1 MKRFAFFITF
11 LLLSPAVSAFSL
23 VQTGDF
29 SLSLK
34 GYFKNLYVNSKRQLV
49 NDPMN
54 ENLSRV
60 RTEWDAKYKFVSA
73 KVIWDNE
80 LIAGDY
86 VNSEEF
92 AARQTQRAQPY
103 LDLDYELVRKNNFF
117 YGQQFYR
124 AYVRLDL
131 GPVVFVGGRQ
141 KVDWGVM
148 RLVSPGDL
156 FTRVAVFDVE
166 REERV
171 GATAANL
178 TVTPVDGLKINAV
191 YEVSPDFDRS
201 RLGGRITK
209 TIKRF
214 DVSVLGG
221 KFLQD
226 ENFGFDFTGDLGK
239 AGIRGEFVYDRA
251 ELVDDFLQF
260 ALGIDYGWEN
270 SLYLALEYF
279 FNGNGRGLPIWASTA
294 SEGLPTALT
303 FPTGGQVQSVHKNF
317 AELQAKYDLM
327 PLWSVM
333 MLTIVDLNGGSVFL
347 NPETKYAPLSWL
359 EISGGAQIPVGKA
372 GGDFTALPNTYYFQ
386 TQIFF

>member
-1 MKRFAFFITF
+1 MKRFTFFITF
-11 LLLSPAVSAFSL
+11 LLFSPAVSAFSL
-23 VQTGDF
+23 VQAGGF

-34 GYFKNLYVNSKRQLV
+34 GYFKNLYVNSKRQLA
-49 NDPMN
+49 NDLMN

-92 AARQTQRAQPY
+92 AARQTQRGQPY
-103 LDLDYELVRKNNFF
+103 LDMDYELVRKNNFF

-124 AYVRLDL
+124 AYARVDL

-178 TVTPVDGLKINAV
+178 TVTPVEGLKLNAV
-191 YEVSPDFDRS
+191 YETQPDFDRA
-201 RLGGRITK
+201 RVGGRLTK
-209 TIKRF
+209 TIGHF
-214 DVSVLGG
+214 DVSALGG

-226 ENFGFDFTGDLGK
+226 EDFGFDFTGDVGK
-239 AGIRGEFVYDRA
+239 AGIRGEFLYNRA
-251 ELVDDFLQF
+251 QFVKDFVQF
-260 ALGIDYGWEN
+260 AAGIDYGWEN

-279 FNGNGRGLPIWASTA
+279 FNGNGRGVPLSAAT
-294 SEGLPTALT
+294 LPTGT
-303 FPTGGQVQSVHKNF
+303 QVQSVHKNF
-317 AELQAKYDLM
+317 AELQAKYDVM

-372 GGDFTALPNTYYFQ
+372 GGDFTSLPNAYYFQ